1 MVEQQ
6 IQLANVQATNSF
18 NGKKLLSRAIDF
30 WYLYILSLT
39 ICISFAWFKVH
50 YATPMYKV
58 FAQVLVQDDK
68 NSSSQA
74 LNSNGLDYSSLF
86 SGKTNMANEI
96 AIMQTT
102 DLCKR
107 VVDNLKL
114 YTGYYHKGSVRSVEL
129 YKGSP
134 FTVAYHPDNDTIA
147 PLSLELKFPSVN
159 SNEFIIV
166 SGGHQFKW
174 HFNDTLH
181 YNKATFYFK
190 NNGGG
195 FDIKASYLF
204 VIQNP
209 DAVASSIAGNLNSDL
224 LSLKSTI
231 INLVYNTNL
240 PEKGIDVLRGI
251 AQAYINRN
259 LEQKNLSSDS
269 TIQFINS
276 RLVIIGS
283 DLGNIETTIQRFK
296 QKNKIANLEGQAQQ
310 LVTNKSAYDLK
321 GNDLDVQLQVIQTML
336 AYVENDQNNRR
347 PVPALL
353 NSDAT
358 FGGLISNYNTEQLQ
372 RDKLLLS
379 LKEDNP
385 IVANADLQIAGLR
398 GDIIRSLKSQQRAL
412 TISKQELEAQN
423 NLINGQIYNVPAQQR
438 QFLDYSREQ
447 DVKQA
452 LYLFLLQRREEIAI
466 AKASNASNASL
477 ISSPKASYTPY
488 EPVSSTAMTISILIG
503 LILPTAFITLKFLL
517 NNKVTS
523 REDVVNATPANI
535 LSEIGHNTEQGLLN
549 IKDKGRSI
557 IAEQFR
563 IFRTNMDFALANKKS
578 PVIMITSC
586 VSGEGKSF
594 IAANLGFIYA
604 ISGKKVLLVE
614 LDLRR
619 PKLSKMLG
627 ISNEAGFSNYI
638 ISNQPASD
646 YIQTVQG
653 YSSLDVL
660 PSGPVPPNPA
670 ELLLSD
676 KTNTLINDLKKQYDY
691 IIIDT
696 APIGAVTDAQI
707 AGRFAD
713 VSLYII
719 RQNYSIKNSIEV
731 VNDMV
736 LNSKLSNL
744 YIVLNDVSEGA
755 SYKYGYGYR
764 YSYGYGYGYADR
776 IDKKKWWQLKRK

>member
-1 MVEQQ
+1 MSDQQ
-6 IQLANVQATNSF
+6 IQVANVQATSSF

-30 WYLYILSLT
+30 WYLYLLSLA
-39 ICISFAWFKVH
+39 ICVSFAWFKVH

-58 FAQVLVQDDK
+58 YAQVLVQDDK

-74 LNSNGLDYSSLF
+74 LNGNGLDYSSLF
-86 SGKTNMANEI
+86 SGKTNISNEI
-96 AIMQTT
+96 AILQTT
-102 DLCKR
+102 DLSRR

-134 FTVAYHPDNDTIA
+134 FTVAYHPDNDTIT
-147 PLSLELKFPSVN
+147 PLSLELKFPAVN
-159 SNEFIIV
+159 SNEFLIT
-166 SGGHQFKW
+166 SGADQFKW

-181 YNKATFYFK
+181 YNKASFYFK
-190 NNGGG
+190 NKGGG
-195 FDIKASYLF
+195 FDTKSSYLF
-204 VIQNP
+204 VVQNP
-209 DAVASSIAGNLNSDL
+209 DAIAASIAGNLSTDL

-231 INLVYNTNL
+231 ISLVYNTNL
-240 PEKGIDVLRGI
+240 PEKGVDVLGGV

-276 RLVIIGS
+276 RLAIVGS
-283 DLGNIETTIQRFK
+283 DLGTIETTIQRFK
-296 QKNKIANLEGQAQQ
+296 QENKIANIEGQAQQ
-310 LVTNKSAYDLK
+310 LITSKTGYYQRLSDLE
-321 GNDLDVQLQVIQTML
+321 VQLQVIQTML
-336 AYVENDQNNRR
+336 NYVESDKKNSR

-358 FGGLISNYNTEQLQ
+358 FGGLISSYNAEQLQ

-385 IVANADLQIAGLR
+385 IVTNVDLQIAGLR
-398 GDIIRSLKSQQRAL
+398 GDIIRSLKSQQQAL
-412 TISKQELEAQN
+412 TISKQELDAQN
-423 NLINGQIYNVPAQQR
+423 NLISGQIYNVPVQQR

-466 AKASNASNASL
+466 GKASNASNASL
-477 ISSPKASYTPY
+477 ISAPKANYNPY
-488 EPVSSTAMTISILIG
+488 QPVSSTAITISILIG
-503 LILPTAFITLKFLL
+503 LVLPTTFIILKFLL

-523 REDVVNATPANI
+523 REDVSNATPANI
-535 LSEIGHNTEQGLLN
+535 LSEIGHNEEQGLLN

-604 ISGKKVLLVE
+604 VSGKKVLLLE

-619 PKLSKMLG
+619 PKLSRMLG
-627 ISNEAGFSNYI
+627 ISNEKGFSNYV
-638 ISNQPASD
+638 ISNEPVSNF
-646 YIQTVQG
+646 IQTVEG
-653 YSSLDVL
+653 YSSLYVL
-660 PSGPVPPNPA
+660 PSGPIPPNPA

-676 KTNTLINDLKKQYDY
+676 KLGTLINDLKQQYDY
-691 IIIDT
+691 IIFDT

-719 RQNYSIKNSIEV
+719 RQNYSIKNSLEV

-736 LNSKLSNL
+736 LNGKLNNL

-764 YSYGYGYGYADR
+764 YSYGYGYGYADK
-776 IDKKKWWQLKRK
+776 IDKKKWWQIG